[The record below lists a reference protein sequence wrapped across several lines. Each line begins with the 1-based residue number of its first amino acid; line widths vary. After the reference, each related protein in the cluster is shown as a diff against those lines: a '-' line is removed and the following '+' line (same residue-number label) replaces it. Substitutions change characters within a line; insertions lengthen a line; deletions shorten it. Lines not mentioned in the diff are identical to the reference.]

1 MKRRVEGKA
10 IATDLSMTGRSQ
22 FGSSIP
28 NEMAGDWYLKLRGRL
43 RSGEIKTKRTFA
55 KSWHKCNG
63 VDSHFALK
71 SSPSVRSSII
81 LVGWERQVCP
91 EAPTQDQGIS
101 RNPDHEGLLGKVPC
115 GKRRRRLT
123 RIGRV
128 CCAISFSNSC

>member
-1 MKRRVEGKA
+1 
-10 IATDLSMTGRSQ
+10 
-22 FGSSIP
+22 
-28 NEMAGDWYLKLRGRL
+28 MAGDWYLKLRGRL